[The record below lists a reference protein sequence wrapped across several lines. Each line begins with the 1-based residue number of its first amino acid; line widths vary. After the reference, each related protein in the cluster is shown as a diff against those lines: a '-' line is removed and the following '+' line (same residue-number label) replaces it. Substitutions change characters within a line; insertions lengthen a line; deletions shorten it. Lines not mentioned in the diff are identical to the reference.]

1 MGIYAKIN
9 EHIFHRIFQ
18 LIPENNRVERIWKL
32 AQVDFKKRYYNDKLG
47 LLWALINP
55 AMQVAIYYFVFTNFF
70 DNREENYA
78 LKLFAALILWRA
90 FTESAS
96 KGANI
101 LKVKR
106 YLIENIQFNWL
117 DLFYSN
123 IISNLLGYLFNLVVF
138 FILAITFGVS
148 FPRAIVLYP
157 IILLNWFFISFAV
170 SIFLSLIRPVFDD
183 IIHIWNIVVMI
194 GFWTSGIFFPGNKI
208 IETLWWSGYVNPFIG
223 IILNTRACLIE
234 GNEFYMKLF
243 IYDLHFGFI
252 LFLIS
257 IFAFKKY
264 AKKITER
271 I

>member
-1 MGIYAKIN
+1 MNIVSTIN
-9 EHIFHRIFQ
+9 EYLIHPIFQ
-18 LIPENNRVERIWKL
+18 KIPENNRVERIWKL
-32 AQVDFKKRYYNDKLG
+32 AQVDFKRRYYNDKLG

-55 AMQVAIYYFVFTNFF
+55 ATQVAIYYFVFTNFF
-70 DNREENYA
+70 NNREPNYA
-78 LKLFAALILWRA
+78 VKLFAAIILWRA

-101 LKVKR
+101 LKTKS

-123 IISNLLGYLFNLVVF
+123 IISNLLGYIFNLLVF
-138 FILAITFGVS
+138 FILAIVLGVK
-148 FPRAIVLYP
+148 FPLAIVLFP
-157 IILLNWFFISFAV
+157 LILLNWFFLSFAV

-183 IIHIWNIVVMI
+183 IIHLWNIVVMI
-194 GFWTSGIFFPGNKI
+194 GFWTSGIFFSGTKI
-208 IETLWWSGYVNPFIG
+208 LEILPISGYINPFIG

-234 GNEFYMKLF
+234 GNPFHLKLF

-264 AKKITER
+264 ARKVVER